1 MVTIAYPPH
10 FRVGREEARGMG
22 IVITRISNFLEEWLG
37 MEGSHLEERRE
48 TPKEAR
54 WREGMVMVLPY
65 LMERCDHDHHP
76 WSVSE

>member
-22 IVITRISNFLEEWLG
+22 MVTTRISSFLEECLG
-37 MEGSHLEERRE
+37 VEGSHLEEGRE

-54 WREGMVMVLPY
+54 REGMVMTTPASRLDGKMCP
-65 LMERCDHDHHP
+65 
-76 WSVSE
+76 